1 MTLFLKKIFQS
12 TIPSNVPF
20 PISLFWYF
28 FVSSWH
34 QNWKLCYKQACKNI
48 YIYILWMR
56 RPIAGNKIIILKGF
70 INNLIINKVKISSFS
85 ILTDCCMSIFFL
97 SFLIKALVKSKLIKF
112 YHKAFII
119 CKYGEFGNTNRNI
132 LSKIYSF

>member
-12 TIPSNVPF
+12 TIPSNLPF

-34 QNWKLCYKQACKNI
+34 QNWKLCYKQACKK
-48 YIYILWMR
+48 YIYIFWMR

-70 INNLIINKVKISSFS
+70 INNLIINKVKFS
-85 ILTDCCMSIFFL
+85 TVFLFSLTAVWAFFFL

-112 YHKAFII
+112 YHKVFII